1 MLERIVSRNNNLI
14 KSVAEL
20 RESGARRREGLFC
33 FEGVHLLE
41 EAKRFGAELVYVFVR
56 EGSPGGYFA
65 LAAGSSARVF
75 EVTDAVYDRLTEE
88 KAPQGVFAVARMP
101 KNIRPLSESIP
112 GGCAAVLCDIQDSGN
127 VGTVIRTAAA
137 FGTSVVL
144 AGACADIFSKKTVR
158 ATMGAVFSAEIY
170 TCPSGTE
177 AARILK
183 AAGRRTLACALR
195 GDAYE
200 LGGFAMRSGD
210 SFFIGNEGKGLSA
223 EVINGCDIA
232 VRIPMTNL
240 AESLNAAAAA
250 AVMLWEARRAGI

>member
-137 FGTSVVL
+137 CS
-144 AGACADIFSKKTVR
+144 R
-158 ATMGAVFSAEIY
+158 
-170 TCPSGTE
+170 
-177 AARILK
+177 
-183 AAGRRTLACALR
+183 
-195 GDAYE
+195 
-200 LGGFAMRSGD
+200 
-210 SFFIGNEGKGLSA
+210 
-223 EVINGCDIA
+223 
-232 VRIPMTNL
+232 
-240 AESLNAAAAA
+240 
-250 AVMLWEARRAGI
+250 